1 VSAEALLRDGKY
13 HSRHLELYE
22 MTVLKNPTPMT
33 KKTKASKQALNA
45 QANDGF
51 SYSRN
56 YFEGLVDSALKHAK
70 KIGATDAGAEASEG
84 CGLSV
89 SVRKGEL
96 ETVERNRDKSLGVTV
111 YVGHR
116 RGNASTSDFSEK
128 AIQQTVQAAFDIA
141 RFTAEDPT
149 AGLPDEEDIAKDQPE
164 LDLFHPWSINSE
176 EAAQLALACE
186 AAALKTSR
194 RITNSDGAGVSAQ
207 QSHFFSA
214 HTHGFRGGYASSR
227 HSMSVAPIAAMPGK
241 HAEMQRDAWYTSMRS
256 ADQMASPEAVGR
268 YAAERALSRLGSR
281 KIPTTECPVLF
292 ESPVAAGLLG
302 GFVQAVSGGSL
313 YRKSSFLL
321 DSLGKQVFPK
331 HIDILEDP
339 HVLRGKGSSPFDD
352 EGVRGMKRK
361 VVSGGRVEGYFLS
374 SYSAR
379 KLGMKTT
386 GNAGGSHNLIMSS
399 KLTRAEDDL
408 KAMLQKLG
416 TGLFVIELMGQG
428 VNYVTG
434 DYSRGA
440 SGFWVE
446 NGEIAFPVHE
456 ITIAGNLKTMFKGIE
471 AIGADTYN
479 YGAKTLGSVLINRMK
494 LAGS

>member
-1 VSAEALLRDGKY
+1 
-13 HSRHLELYE
+13 
-22 MTVLKNPTPMT
+22 MM
-33 KKTKASKQALNA
+33 KKTKPQTTKAPSKSHNA
-45 QANDGF
+45 HAHDGF

-56 YFEGLVDSALKHAK
+56 FFEGLVDSALKHAK

-116 RGNASTSDFSEK
+116 RGNASTSDFSEA

-149 AGLPDEEDIAKDQPE
+149 AGLPDQDDIAKVQPE

-176 EAAQLALACE
+176 EAAKLALACE

-194 RITNSDGAGVSAQ
+194 RITNSEGAGVSAQ

-227 HSMSVAPIAAMPGK
+227 HSMSVAPIASLPGK
-241 HAEMQRDAWYTSMRS
+241 NSEMQRDAWYTFMRA

-281 KIPTTECPVLF
+281 KIPTTECSVVF

-321 DSLGKQVFPK
+321 DSMGKQVFPK
-331 HIDILEDP
+331 HIEISEDP

-352 EGVRGMKRK
+352 EGVRGLKRK

-399 KLTRAEDDL
+399 KLTCSDDDL
-408 KAMLQKLG
+408 QAMLQKLG

-471 AIGADTYN
+471 AVGADAYN
-479 YGAKTLGSVLINRMK
+479 YGAKTIGSVLVNRMK
-494 LAGS
+494 VAGS